1 MDLSAVRFDEKGL
14 VPVVVQ
20 DARTGEVLT
29 LAYAN
34 REALEETL
42 RTRRST
48 FYSRSRQAL
57 WRKGESS
64 GNHQEVVEVLLDCD
78 GDAVVYRVIPQGPA
92 CHTGERTCFHR
103 ALLEGEK
110 DLGFVVG
117 QVYATILER
126 LRTLPEGSY
135 VARMHQ
141 AGLDRILKKI
151 GEEAGE
157 VILAAKN
164 QNPEELRHEAADL
177 LFHLL
182 LTLAELGLTPE
193 DLAKTLWE
201 RHKPRESLAPAGE
214 PEPPA

>member
-1 MDLSAVRFDEKGL
+1 MDLGQVRFDEKGL

-57 WRKGESS
+57 WRKGETS
-64 GNHQEVVEVLLDCD
+64 GHTQEVVEVLLDCD
-78 GDAVVYRVIPQGPA
+78 GDAVVYRVVPHGPA

-103 ALLEGEK
+103 PLLEGEK

-117 QVYATILER
+117 QVYATLQER

-135 VARMHQ
+135 VARLHQ

-177 LFHLL
+177 FFHLL

-193 DLAKTLWE
+193 DLARTLWA
-201 RHKPRESLAPAGE
+201 RHRP
-214 PEPPA
+214 

>member
-1 MDLSAVRFDEKGL
+1 MDLEAVRFDERGL

-42 RTRRST
+42 RTRKST

-57 WRKGESS
+57 WRKGETS
-64 GNHQEVVEVLLDCD
+64 GHTQQVVEVLLDCD
-78 GDAVVYRVIPQGPA
+78 GDAVVYRVLPQGPA
-92 CHTGERTCFHR
+92 CHTGARTCFHR
-103 ALLEGEK
+103 PLLEGPK
-110 DLGFVVG
+110 DLGFVLG
-117 QVYATILER
+117 QVYATIEER

-135 VARMHQ
+135 VAKLHR

-164 QNPEELRHEAADL
+164 GNPEEVRHEAADL

-182 LTLAELGLTPE
+182 LTLKEAGVTPE
-193 DLAKTLWE
+193 DLARTLWD
-201 RHKPRESLAPAGE
+201 RHRPREG
-214 PEPPA
+214 

>member
-1 MDLSAVRFDEKGL
+1 MDLSQVKFDEQGL

-20 DARTGEVLT
+20 DAKTGEVLT

-48 FYSRSRQAL
+48 FYSRSRKTL
-57 WRKGESS
+57 WRKGETS
-64 GNHQEVVEVLLDCD
+64 GNLQEVVEVLLDCD
-78 GDAVVYRVIPQGPA
+78 GDAVVYRVLPHGPA
-92 CHTGERTCFHR
+92 CHTGERSCFHR
-103 ALLEGEK
+103 PLLSGEPS
-110 DLGFVVG
+110 LGFVLS
-117 QVYATILER
+117 QVYATIQER
-126 LRTLPEGSY
+126 LKTLPEGSY
-135 VARMHQ
+135 VAKLHQ

-157 VILAAKN
+157 VIIAAKN
-164 QNPEELRHEAADL
+164 QSPEEVRWEATDL

-182 LTLAELGLTPE
+182 LVLAELGLTPE

-201 RHKPRESLAPAGE
+201 RHRTPGGPAPS
-214 PEPPA
+214 

>member
-1 MDLSAVRFDEKGL
+1 MDLTAVRFDESGL

-42 RTRRST
+42 RTGQSV
-48 FYSRSRQAL
+48 FYSRSRKSL
-57 WRKGESS
+57 WRKGETS
-64 GNHQEVVEVLLDCD
+64 GNVQEVVEVLLDCD
-78 GDAVVYRVIPQGPA
+78 GDAVVYRVLPKGPA

-103 ALLEGEK
+103 PLLEGRK

-117 QVYATILER
+117 QVYATIGER
-126 LRTLPEGSY
+126 LKTLPEHSY
-135 VARMHQ
+135 VARLHR

-164 QNPEELRHEAADL
+164 GDPKEVRHEAADL

-182 LTLAELGLTPE
+182 LVLAELGLSPE
-193 DLAKTLWE
+193 DLAETLWA
-201 RHKPRESLAPAGE
+201 RHR
-214 PEPPA
+214 PEEG

>member
-1 MDLSAVRFDEKGL
+1 MDLEAVRFDERGL

-48 FYSRSRQAL
+48 FFSRSRQAL
-57 WRKGESS
+57 WRKGETS
-64 GNHQEVVEVLLDCD
+64 GHTQEVVEVLLDCD
-78 GDAVVYRVIPQGPA
+78 GDAVVYRVLPQGPA
-92 CHTGERTCFHR
+92 CHTGARTCFHHP
-103 ALLEGEK
+103 LLEGPK

-117 QVYATILER
+117 QVYATIEER

-135 VARMHQ
+135 VARMHR

-157 VILAAKN
+157 VIIAAKN
-164 QNPEELRHEAADL
+164 RSPEEVRHEAADL

-182 LTLAELGLTPE
+182 LTLKEAGVALE
-193 DLAKTLWE
+193 DLAQTLWD
-201 RHKPRESLAPAGE
+201 RHRPREG
-214 PEPPA
+214 

>member
-1 MDLSAVRFDEKGL
+1 MDLSGVRFDPGGL

-42 RTRRST
+42 RTGQST
-48 FYSRSRQAL
+48 FYSRSRGRL
-57 WRKGESS
+57 WRKGETS
-64 GNHQEVVEVLLDCD
+64 GNTQEVVEVLLDCD

-92 CHTGERTCFHR
+92 CHTGERTCFHHP
-103 ALLEGEK
+103 LLPGRPN
-110 DLGFVVG
+110 LGFVLG
-117 QVYATILER
+117 QVYATIQER

-135 VARMHQ
+135 VAKLHQ
-141 AGLDRILKKI
+141 GGLDRILKKI

-157 VILAAKN
+157 VIIAAKN
-164 QNPEELRHEAADL
+164 GNPEEVRWEVADL

-182 LTLAELGLTPE
+182 LVLAELGLSPE
-193 DLAKTLWE
+193 DLAETLWA
-201 RHKPRESLAPAGE
+201 RHQPPRP
-214 PEPPA
+214 

>member
-48 FYSRSRQAL
+48 FFSRSRQAL
-57 WRKGESS
+57 WRKGETS
-64 GNHQEVVEVLLDCD
+64 GNVQEVVEVLLDCD
-78 GDAVVYRVIPQGPA
+78 GDAVVYRVVPQGPA

-117 QVYATILER
+117 QVYATIKER

-135 VARMHQ
+135 VARMHR
-141 AGLDRILKKI
+141 AGLDRILKKV
-151 GEEAGE
+151 GEEAAE

-164 QNPEELRHEAADL
+164 RSPEELRHEAADL

-182 LTLAELGLTPE
+182 LTLAEAGVSLE
-193 DLAKTLWE
+193 EVAETLWG
-201 RHKPRESLAPAGE
+201 RHRPQ
-214 PEPPA
+214 PPYDGSHGN

>member
-1 MDLSAVRFDEKGL
+1 MDLEAVRFDERGL

-57 WRKGESS
+57 WRKGETS
-64 GNHQEVVEVLLDCD
+64 GHYQEVVEVLLDCD
-78 GDAVVYRVIPQGPA
+78 GDAVVYKVLPQGPA
-92 CHTGERTCFHR
+92 CHTGERSCFHR
-103 ALLEGEK
+103 PLLRESAAPGLGEV
-110 DLGFVVG
+110 LER
-117 QVYATILER
+117 VYATIEER

-135 VARMHQ
+135 VARLHR

-164 QNPEELRHEAADL
+164 HDKEELRHEAADL

-182 LTLAELGLTPE
+182 LTLAEEGVGLE
-193 DLAKTLWE
+193 DLAETLWA
-201 RHKPRESLAPAGE
+201 RHRPQG
-214 PEPPA
+214 

>member
-1 MDLSAVRFDEKGL
+1 MDLSAVRFDERGL

-48 FYSRSRQAL
+48 FFSRSRQAL
-57 WRKGESS
+57 WRKGATS
-64 GNHQEVVEVLLDCD
+64 GHTQEVVEVLLDCD
-78 GDAVVYRVIPQGPA
+78 GDAVVYRVIPHGPA

-103 ALLEGEK
+103 PLLSGEP
-110 DLGFVVG
+110 DLGFVLG
-117 QVYATILER
+117 QVYATIQER

-135 VARMHQ
+135 VARLHRE
-141 AGLDRILKKI
+141 GLDRILKKI

-157 VILAAKN
+157 VIIAAKN
-164 QNPEELRHEAADL
+164 GSPEEVRWEASDL

-182 LTLAELGLTPE
+182 LVLAETGVGLQ
-193 DLAKTLWE
+193 DLAHTLWE
-201 RHKPRESLAPAGE
+201 RHKPQGRPGASS
-214 PEPPA
+214 

>member
-1 MDLSAVRFDEKGL
+1 MDLGAVRFDERGL

-48 FYSRSRQAL
+48 FFSRSRQAL
-57 WRKGESS
+57 WRKGETS
-64 GNHQEVVEVLLDCD
+64 GHTQEVVEVLLDCD
-78 GDAVVYRVIPQGPA
+78 GDAVVYRVIPKGPA
-92 CHTGERTCFHR
+92 CHTGERSCFHHP
-103 ALLEGEK
+103 LLPGEP
-110 DLGFVVG
+110 DLGFVLG
-117 QVYATILER
+117 QVYATIQER
-126 LRTLPEGSY
+126 LKTLPEGSY
-135 VARMHQ
+135 VARLHR

-164 QNPEELRHEAADL
+164 GNPEEVRHEVSDL

-182 LTLAELGLTPE
+182 LVLAELGLGPE
-193 DLAKTLWE
+193 DLAQTLWA
-201 RHKPRESLAPAGE
+201 RHRPSG
-214 PEPPA
+214 PEDLPSS

>member
-1 MDLSAVRFDEKGL
+1 MDLSQVKFDPEGL

-20 DARTGEVLT
+20 DAQTGEVLT

-48 FYSRSRQAL
+48 FFSRSRKAL
-57 WRKGESS
+57 WRKGETS
-64 GNHQEVVEVLLDCD
+64 GNIQEVVEVLLDCD
-78 GDAVVYRVIPQGPA
+78 GDAVVYRVLPHGPA
-92 CHTGERTCFHR
+92 CHTGERSCFHR
-103 ALLEGEK
+103 PLLSGEPS
-110 DLGFVVG
+110 LGLVLS
-117 QVYATILER
+117 QVYATIQER

-135 VARMHQ
+135 VARLHQ

-157 VILAAKN
+157 LIIAAKN
-164 QNPEELRHEAADL
+164 QNPEEVRWEAADL

-182 LTLAELGLTPE
+182 LVLAETGVSLE
-193 DLAKTLWE
+193 DLARTLWE
-201 RHKPRESLAPAGE
+201 RHRPQGGHAAN
-214 PEPPA
+214 

>member
-1 MDLSAVRFDEKGL
+1 MDLSQVKFDEQGL

-20 DARTGEVLT
+20 DAQTGEVLT

-48 FYSRSRQAL
+48 FYSRSRKTL
-57 WRKGESS
+57 WRKGETS
-64 GNHQEVVEVLLDCD
+64 GNIQEVVEVLLDCD
-78 GDAVVYRVIPQGPA
+78 GDAVVYRVLPQGPA
-92 CHTGERTCFHR
+92 CHTGERSCFHR
-103 ALLEGEK
+103 PLLPGEPS
-110 DLGFVVG
+110 LGFVLS
-117 QVYATILER
+117 QVYATIQER
-126 LRTLPEGSY
+126 LQTLPEGSY
-135 VARMHQ
+135 VAKLHQ

-157 VILAAKN
+157 VIIAAKN
-164 QNPEELRHEAADL
+164 QNPEEVRWEATDL

-182 LTLAELGLTPE
+182 LVLAELGLGPE

-201 RHKPRESLAPAGE
+201 RHRPPGGPAPH
-214 PEPPA
+214 

>member
-48 FYSRSRQAL
+48 FFSRSRQAL
-57 WRKGESS
+57 WRKGETS
-64 GNHQEVVEVLLDCD
+64 GHTQEVVEVLLDCD
-78 GDAVVYRVIPQGPA
+78 GDAVVYRVLPQGPA

-117 QVYATILER
+117 HVYATIKER

-182 LTLAELGLTPE
+182 PGTLHHLLGIHLHLNYRTS
-193 DLAKTLWE
+193 
-201 RHKPRESLAPAGE
+201 SLL
-214 PEPPA
+214 

>member
-1 MDLSAVRFDEKGL
+1 MDLEAVRFDERGL

-57 WRKGESS
+57 WRKGETS
-64 GNHQEVVEVLLDCD
+64 GHTQEVVEVLLDCD
-78 GDAVVYRVIPQGPA
+78 GDAVVYRVLPQGPA
-92 CHTGERTCFHR
+92 CHTGARTCFHR
-103 ALLEGEK
+103 PLLEGPK
-110 DLGFVVG
+110 DLGFVLG
-117 QVYATILER
+117 QVYATIEER

-135 VARMHQ
+135 VAKLHR

-164 QNPEELRHEAADL
+164 GNPEEVRHEAADL

-182 LTLAELGLTPE
+182 LTLKEAGVTPE
-193 DLAKTLWE
+193 DLARTLWD
-201 RHKPRESLAPAGE
+201 RHRPREG
-214 PEPPA
+214 

>member
-1 MDLSAVRFDEKGL
+1 MDLSAVRFDETGL

-48 FYSRSRQAL
+48 FFSRSRQAL
-57 WRKGESS
+57 WRKGETS
-64 GNHQEVVEVLLDCD
+64 GHTQEVVEVLLDCD
-78 GDAVVYRVIPQGPA
+78 GDAVVYRVLPQGPA
-92 CHTGERTCFHR
+92 CHTGERSCFHR

-117 QVYATILER
+117 QVYATIKER

-135 VARMHQ
+135 VARMHR

-182 LTLAELGLTPE
+182 LTLAELGLGPE

-201 RHKPRESLAPAGE
+201 RHRPGGNRASGKE
-214 PEPPA
+214 PEASS

>member
-1 MDLSAVRFDEKGL
+1 MDLGQVRFDEKGL

-42 RTRRST
+42 RTRKST
-48 FYSRSRQAL
+48 FFSRSRGAL
-57 WRKGESS
+57 WRKGETS
-64 GNHQEVVEVLLDCD
+64 GHTQEVVEVLLDCD
-78 GDAVVYRVIPQGPA
+78 GDAVVYRVVPHGPA

-103 ALLEGEK
+103 PLLEGEK

-117 QVYATILER
+117 QVYATLQER

-135 VARMHQ
+135 VARLHQ

-177 LFHLL
+177 FFHLL

-193 DLAKTLWE
+193 DLARTLWA
-201 RHKPRESLAPAGE
+201 RHRP
-214 PEPPA
+214 

>member
-1 MDLSAVRFDEKGL
+1 MDLEAVHFDERGL

-34 REALEETL
+34 REALEGTL

-48 FYSRSRQAL
+48 FFSRSRQAL
-57 WRKGESS
+57 WRKGETS
-64 GNHQEVVEVLLDCD
+64 GHTQEVVEVLLDCD
-78 GDAVVYRVIPQGPA
+78 GDAVVYRVLPQGPA
-92 CHTGERTCFHR
+92 CHTGARTCFHR
-103 ALLEGEK
+103 PLLEGPK
-110 DLGFVVG
+110 DLGFVLG
-117 QVYATILER
+117 QVYATIEER

-135 VARMHQ
+135 VAKLHR

-164 QNPEELRHEAADL
+164 GSPEEVRHEAADL

-182 LTLAELGLTPE
+182 LTLKEAGVTLE
-193 DLAKTLWE
+193 DLAQTLWE
-201 RHKPRESLAPAGE
+201 RQRPREG
-214 PEPPA
+214 

>member
-1 MDLSAVRFDEKGL
+1 MDLAAVRFDERGL

-57 WRKGESS
+57 WRKGETS
-64 GNHQEVVEVLLDCD
+64 GHHQEVVEVLLDCD
-78 GDAVVYRVIPQGPA
+78 GDAVVYRVIPHGPA

-117 QVYATILER
+117 QVYATLEER
-126 LRTLPEGSY
+126 LKTLPEGSY
-135 VARMHQ
+135 VARLHRE
-141 AGLDRILKKI
+141 GLDRILKKI

-164 QNPEELRHEAADL
+164 GSPEELRHEAADL
-177 LFHLL
+177 FFHLL
-182 LTLAELGLTPE
+182 LTLAELGLRPE

-201 RHKPRESLAPAGE
+201 RHRPRGPI
-214 PEPPA
+214 

>member
-1 MDLSAVRFDEKGL
+1 MDLSQVKFSPEGL

-20 DARTGEVLT
+20 DATTGEVLT

-48 FYSRSRQAL
+48 FYSRSRKAL
-57 WRKGESS
+57 WRKGETS
-64 GNHQEVVEVLLDCD
+64 GNFQEVVEVLLDCD
-78 GDAVVYRVIPQGPA
+78 GDAVVYRVLPHGPA
-92 CHTGERTCFHR
+92 CHTGERSCFHR
-103 ALLEGEK
+103 PLLPGK
-110 DLGFVVG
+110 PSLGFVLA
-117 QVYATILER
+117 QVYATIQER
-126 LRTLPEGSY
+126 LKTLPEGSY
-135 VARMHQ
+135 VAKLHQ

-164 QNPEELRHEAADL
+164 QNPEEVRWEAADL

-182 LTLAELGLTPE
+182 LVLAETGVSLE
-193 DLAKTLWE
+193 DLAQTLWQ
-201 RHKPRESLAPAGE
+201 RHRPK
-214 PEPPA
+214 PEPGAAS

>member
-1 MDLSAVRFDEKGL
+1 MDLGQVRFDEKGL

-48 FYSRSRQAL
+48 FFSRSRGTL
-57 WRKGESS
+57 WRKGETS
-64 GNHQEVVEVLLDCD
+64 GNVQEVVEVLLDCD
-78 GDAVVYRVIPQGPA
+78 GDAVVYRVVPHGPA
-92 CHTGERTCFHR
+92 CHTGERSCFHR
-103 ALLEGEK
+103 PLLEGEK

-117 QVYATILER
+117 QVYATLQER

-135 VARMHQ
+135 VARLHR
-141 AGLDRILKKI
+141 AGLDRLLKKI

-164 QNPEELRHEAADL
+164 QDPEELRHEAADL
-177 LFHLL
+177 FFHLL

-193 DLAKTLWE
+193 DLARTLWA
-201 RHKPRESLAPAGE
+201 RHRP
-214 PEPPA
+214 